1 VTTETIM
8 TDPIIEAVLLLVVGM
23 SAVFSALLLLAGMIW
38 LLEWADTRLNS
49 LRIRK
54 YAEKVESHKVD
65 DEVNDEIV
73 VVITAAVTTTLKQPV
88 IVRKIRFLNSGPGPA
103 WAVTGRLN
111 IMASHAIAKR
121 KS

>member
-1 VTTETIM
+1 M
-8 TDPIIEAVLLLVVGM
+8 TDPIVEAVLLMVAGM
-23 SAVFSALLLLAGMIW
+23 SAVFSALLLLAGMIR
-38 LLEWADTRLNS
+38 LLEWTDTRLNS

-54 YAEKVESHKVD
+54 YAEKLESHQIED
-65 DEVNDEIV
+65 DVNDEV
-73 VVITAAVTTTLKQPV
+73 VAVITAAISTTLKQPV

>member
-1 VTTETIM
+1 M
-8 TDPIIEAVLLLVVGM
+8 TDPIVEALLLMVAGL
-23 SAVFSALLLLAGMIW
+23 SAVFSALLLLAGMIR

-54 YAEKVESHKVD
+54 YAEKVDSHQIED
-65 DEVNDEIV
+65 DVNDEV
-73 VVITAAVTTTLKQPV
+73 VAVITAAIATTLKQPV
-88 IVRKIRFLNSGPGPA
+88 VVRKIHFLSSGPGPA